1 MGRARERE
9 GRQKGKERERTYF
22 SHVTQFFDSISAPRK
37 KIISVLYE
45 NFERERERGKKRL
58 SPKSRGEKGIL
69 LTSIKLAIRGQ
80 KQKYETNKLDS
91 S

>member
-1 MGRARERE
+1 MRSEFRTYGMGRARERE

-45 NFERERERGKKRL
+45 NFERERERKKKIE
-58 SPKSRGEKGIL
+58 PEK
-69 LTSIKLAIRGQ
+69 
-80 KQKYETNKLDS
+80 
-91 S
+91 